1 MVDIVNDSVLEEGQT
16 FSVVL
21 STADPDIIVQEAPTV
36 VFIMDNDGIYS
47 SSCDLTY
54 SAFVLHISTVYSL
67 KLRCQTI
74 HIIPRAWYTLTCL
87 CIDNNFGYCIARNFR
102 CTIFSWISWL
112 TLRSQK
118 FCSWNNLNVCNEV
131 AYIARSLKN
140 ERSNIESRKFK
151 AIMNFLSQKF
161 TLMLVW
167 RDSQNFW
174 ITKIWSYT
182 VLRQRDF
189 CNSSNAC

>member
-54 SAFVLHISTVYSL
+54 SAFVLHISIVYSL

-74 HIIPRAWYTLTCL
+74 HIIPRA
-87 CIDNNFGYCIARNFR
+87 
-102 CTIFSWISWL
+102 
-112 TLRSQK
+112 
-118 FCSWNNLNVCNEV
+118 
-131 AYIARSLKN
+131 
-140 ERSNIESRKFK
+140 
-151 AIMNFLSQKF
+151 
-161 TLMLVW
+161 
-167 RDSQNFW
+167 
-174 ITKIWSYT
+174 
-182 VLRQRDF
+182 
-189 CNSSNAC
+189 